1 MASFRFILCGGFRAR
16 IGWMNE
22 RKIGIVI
29 SYVNI
34 FLHALVGFLYVPL
47 LLFYIGSSG
56 YGLYQLI
63 GSFIAYFSIMD
74 FGLTA
79 AIVSLS

>member
-1 MASFRFILCGGFRAR
+1 
-16 IGWMNE
+16 MNE

-47 LLFYIGSSG
+47 SEVAGMAYIS
-56 YGLYQLI
+56 
-63 GSFIAYFSIMD
+63 
-74 FGLTA
+74 
-79 AIVSLS
+79 